1 MKSRT
6 DFRFL
11 HFLKNFIISFFH
23 EISLKMFVWV
33 CPMNLGT
40 KKYYFWGVLFLQMAK
55 RAKPIFFKKKY
66 FDQNFS
72 YFFGPSDRKFFP
84 DSKMVWL
91 FDYSPKLAD
100 LRRIFF
106 YTFENGLFPYFKA
119 GLPWGTFRGK
129 NLSENGPNYLDWT
142 YYEGLWWKMGPK
154 KFWNFKVSD
163 YTNTVPPVP
172 E

>member
-1 MKSRT
+1 MP
-6 DFRFL
+6 DEFRNKKVLLLGGTFSPNGQ
-11 HFLKNFIISFFH
+11 KGKTNFF
-23 EISLKMFVWV
+23 
-33 CPMNLGT
+33 
-40 KKYYFWGVLFLQMAK
+40 Q
-55 RAKPIFFKKKY
+55 KKY

-72 YFFGPSDRKFFP
+72 KFFFCPSDRKFFP

-163 YTNTVPPVP
+163 YTNTVPVVRWNDWF
-172 E
+172 

>member
-1 MKSRT
+1 MP
-6 DFRFL
+6 DEFRNKKVQLLGGTFSPNGQKGKTN
-11 HFLKNFIISFFH
+11 FFQKKNI
-23 EISLKMFVWV
+23 L
-33 CPMNLGT
+33 T
-40 KKYYFWGVLFLQMAK
+40 K
-55 RAKPIFFKKKY
+55 IF
-66 FDQNFS
+66 QNF
-72 YFFGPSDRKFFP
+72 FCPSDRKFFP

-163 YTNTVPPVP
+163 YTNTVPIVVQFNFCYWVGWP
-172 E
+172 

>member
-1 MKSRT
+1 MP
-6 DFRFL
+6 DEFRNKKVQLLGGTFSPNGQ
-11 HFLKNFIISFFH
+11 KGKTNFFQ
-23 EISLKMFVWV
+23 
-33 CPMNLGT
+33 
-40 KKYYFWGVLFLQMAK
+40 KKIFWPK
-55 RAKPIFFKKKY
+55 FFK
-66 FDQNFS
+66 F
-72 YFFGPSDRKFFP
+72 FFGLSDRKFFP

-163 YTNTVPPVP
+163 YTNTVPSIENKTQGCVP
-172 E
+172 IEFKVDSQT